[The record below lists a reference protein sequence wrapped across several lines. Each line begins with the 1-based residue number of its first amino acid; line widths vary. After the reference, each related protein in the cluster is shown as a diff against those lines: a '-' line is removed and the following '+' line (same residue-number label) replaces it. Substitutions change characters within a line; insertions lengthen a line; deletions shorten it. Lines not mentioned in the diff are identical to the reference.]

1 VTNIEDEKD
10 NCTELD
16 RNFVI
21 DLIHKIAERDNH

>member
-1 VTNIEDEKD
+1 MIEDKTN

-21 DLIHKIAERDNH
+21 DLIHKIDERDTLP